1 MRVFQSI
8 IAAIGIAALLLG
20 GYALTG
26 WVMGV
31 YIS

>member
-1 MRVFQSI
+1 MFQSI
-8 IAAIGIAALLLG
+8 IAAIGIGALLLG
-20 GYALTG
+20 GYAFVG